1 MEKKSPVTVIGTVG
15 NRRNDQPHHLTKH
28 FTRNFLLVSQKAVNI
43 LRYSL

>member
-1 MEKKSPVTVIGTVG
+1 MEKKVLLVIGTVG